1 MSERDARVY
10 EDGSS
15 SLSPRYPRV
24 MSSSSLSST
33 ISEGGDRSAM
43 VAKRNDGSSN
53 SLLDEG
59 SRFMAARNQR
69 TSSSREVVVR
79 KARAR
84 NSSMGMSLGGKM
96 GKREEGL

>member
-33 ISEGGDRSAM
+33 ISGGGGPFS
-43 VAKRNDGSSN
+43 NGS
-53 SLLDEG
+53 EEE
-59 SRFMAARNQR
+59 R
-69 TSSSREVVVR
+69 REQQLTLGRRVTIH
-79 KARAR
+79 
-84 NSSMGMSLGGKM
+84 GGK
-96 GKREEGL
+96 KPKNE